1 MRRELIA
8 VVVLALSACPA
19 KMEVPSPTGG
29 GTAVTG
35 GGAGGGG
42 GGSVIDTDGGIAK
55 SAKARVRFKGNERF
69 AIDLA
74 VGLGLPVDQ
83 ICKEL
88 GQYDCAFFVHGVA
101 LGGVEPYGVGLYE
114 PPQVTGAT
122 TALAV
127 ERVVLSACAKR
138 LAADVGNPSTAL
150 IYRGIPVVDGKLSP
164 IDGPEVRA
172 LIADLAQRAWLR
184 DPTSEEVESL
194 IQLARDIEPG
204 HPTDAAAQ
212 WGLAACFTVFSSAEA
227 VFY

>member
-1 MRRELIA
+1 MA
-8 VVVLALSACPA
+8 VAVLALSACPA
-19 KMEVPSPTGG
+19 KIEMPPP
-29 GTAVTG
+29 TG
-35 GGAGGGG
+35 GGAGGGSEQTG
-42 GGSVIDTDGGIAK
+42 GGTGGGGVVDTDGGIAK

-74 VGLGLPVDQ
+74 VGLGLPIDQ
-83 ICKEL
+83 VCKEL

-114 PPQVTGAT
+114 PPQQTGAT

-127 ERVVLSACAKR
+127 ERVVLSACAQR
-138 LAADVGNPSTAL
+138 LAADVGNPATAL
-150 IYRGIPVVDGKLSP
+150 IYRGLPVVDGKLSP
-164 IDGPEVRA
+164 VDGPEVRA
-172 LIADLAQRAWLR
+172 LITDLAQRAWLR
-184 DPTSEEVESL
+184 DPTAEEVESL
-194 IQLARDIEPG
+194 IQLARDIEPS

>member
-19 KMEVPSPTGG
+19 KMEMPPPTGG

-42 GGSVIDTDGGIAK
+42 GTVETDAGIAK
-55 SAKARVRFKGNERF
+55 SAKSRIRFKGNERF

-74 VGLGLPVDQ
+74 VGLGLPIDQ
-83 ICKEL
+83 VCKEL

-127 ERVVLSACAKR
+127 ERVVLSACAAR
-138 LAADVGNPSTAL
+138 LAADVGTPATAVVF
-150 IYRGIPVVDGKLSP
+150 RGIPVVDGKLSAV
-164 IDGPEVRA
+164 DGPEVRA

-194 IQLARDIEPG
+194 IQLARDIETAR
-204 HPTDAAAQ
+204 PTDAAAQ

>member
-1 MRRELIA
+1 MRPELMA
-8 VVVLALSACPA
+8 VLVLALSACPA
-19 KMEVPSPTGG
+19 KMEVPAPVGG
-29 GTAVTG
+29 GTGVTG

-42 GGSVIDTDGGIAK
+42 GAVEGDAGLAK

-74 VGLGLPVDQ
+74 VGLGLPIDQ
-83 ICKEL
+83 LCKEL

-114 PPQVTGAT
+114 PPQQTGAT

-127 ERVVLSACAKR
+127 ERVVLSACARR
-138 LAADVGNPSTAL
+138 LAADVANPSTAL

-164 IDGPEVRA
+164 VDGPEVRA

-184 DPTSEEVESL
+184 DPTADEVESL
-194 IQLARDIEPG
+194 LALARDIEPS
-204 HPTDAAAQ
+204 HPTDAAQQ
-212 WGLAACFTVFSSAEA
+212 WALAACFTVFSSAEA